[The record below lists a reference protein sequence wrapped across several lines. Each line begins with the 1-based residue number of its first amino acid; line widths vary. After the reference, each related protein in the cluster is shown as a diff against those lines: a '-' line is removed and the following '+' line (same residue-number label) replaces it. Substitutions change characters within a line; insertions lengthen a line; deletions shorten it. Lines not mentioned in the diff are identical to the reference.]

1 MKAKNLFLS
10 SALLLTML
18 SACSTQKASLGVVA
32 PHVLRATNWS
42 DFEEGSHVY
51 GSSYQ
56 VPSMSYTLDG
66 ASYKATVIVTYPDQ
80 TQSAETEISLN
91 QAGVYTFEYSVNVNG
106 EIHNVTETINV
117 GFPQAYVGNAENSSI
132 QYIDESESRAM
143 GGKGTSGLYVKLG
156 LGDTLNFTK
165 PIYLDEM
172 NDTNALLRGYLA
184 PSSKGS
190 ADFSQLYIKLTDAD
204 DSSKF
209 VILCYYSH
217 IETNSNG
224 STAHSSSGIARSD
237 AQPYFAGL
245 HQSQG
250 LHTNDT
256 WGLWSGVSFDGYMLD
271 KNGYADYIDEALF
284 CFGLDYGTKT
294 VYGTGFGRGATL
306 DTVLDLDDANQVSS
320 LWGGFTSNRAFLS
333 VYAESYASATANF
346 VITDIGGVSASELKD
361 NSFVD
366 SKAPEITVEESSS
379 PTTAVM
385 GYSYPIP
392 NASAYDQVSLS
403 CPVTTEVFYN
413 YFSNDRTSVKITD
426 GKFFMDKQGTY
437 TIRYTAYDKAG
448 NKAEKL
454 HTVSVFDSL
463 DKIDFE
469 LPEHQNSM
477 HVGEYVFVSNEV
489 NAKGGVGEKSVKAYY
504 EVDGKK
510 TLIEGGGFRLNE
522 LKDYK
527 VIYEVSDLIG
537 QRASKEYTISV
548 SDGGKPI
555 LEKTIVYPR
564 YFVSGGYYDSPKE
577 KVYLYENGKLEEKQ
591 LTLEVKDANGTKSY
605 SNEQYCPSVANN
617 LDKVTVTAKY
627 GDTVLQSDEIAAIKN
642 IGTAESA
649 RSINL
654 ANYFVSEGLTKELT
668 QDDGIVLTSTSSSQS
683 GFTFATPCLL
693 DSFTLDLKSLEGF
706 SKNGAI
712 VVRLSDAEDEA
723 KAIEMRIALNG
734 DNTYFV
740 VNGSRSAFINN
751 SINEGGNSY
760 SIAYEDGS
768 FSCGGFTLPVT
779 AFSNR
784 APFTGFSSKKAYFS
798 LEFENCDAGA
808 KLNLTSYCQSG
819 FSSKTARDRVSPV
832 VQMDSNYGGTKSVNS
847 VYHIDPA
854 YSFDVLSPNVTF
866 SLSVTS
872 PSGEY
877 MKASDGTLLRNA
889 DPSVAYDITLSEYG
903 QYYFTLTSIE
913 DSRFLSNG
921 TELTISYYIRVYD
934 DIAPTLS
941 FSRGMVSEAKVGETV
956 YLPKFTAND
965 NETSEENLVV
975 QRSMLTPSGVYHY
988 LDSSYNAYT
997 FKEEG
1002 DYRFTIHVIDES
1014 GNFAT
1019 KTFLTH
1025 VSKA

>member
-18 SACSTQKASLGVVA
+18 CSCSAQKASLDIA
-32 PHVLRATNWS
+32 PPHVLRASNWS
-42 DFEEGSHVY
+42 PFEEGSHVY
-51 GSSYQ
+51 GSSYR
-56 VPSMSYTLDG
+56 VPSMIYTLDG
-66 ASYKATVIVTYPDQ
+66 VSYKASVIVTFPDQ
-80 TQSAETEISLN
+80 SQSAETEISLT
-91 QAGVYTFEYSVNVNG
+91 QAGVYTFEYSVDVNG
-106 EIHNVTETINV
+106 EMHNVTEKINV
-117 GFPQAYVGNAENSSI
+117 GFPQAYIGNPEKSSI
-132 QYIDESESRAM
+132 SYITEEESKAM

-172 NDTNALLRGYLA
+172 NDTNALVRGYLA

-190 ADFSQLYIKLTDAD
+190 ADFSQLYFKLTDAD

-224 STAHSSSGIARSD
+224 TTAHSSSCIARSD
-237 AQPYFAGL
+237 AQPYFAGI
-245 HQSQG
+245 HQTQG

-271 KNGYADYIDEALF
+271 KNTYADYIDEVLF
-284 CFGLDYGTKT
+284 CFGLDYDTKT
-294 VYGTGFGRGATL
+294 VCGTGFGKGATL

-320 LWGGFTSNRAFLS
+320 LWSGFSSNRAFLS

-346 VITDIGGVSASELKD
+346 VITDIGGVTAAELKE

-366 SKAPEITVEESSS
+366 SEGPEIYLEDASS
-379 PTTAVM
+379 PTTAVA

-392 NASAYDQVSLS
+392 SATAYDQVSLS
-403 CPVTTEVFYN
+403 CPVMTEVFYN
-413 YFSNDRTSVKITD
+413 YFSSDRTSVKITD
-426 GKFFMDKQGTY
+426 SRFYMEKQGTY

-454 HTVSVFDSL
+454 HTVSVLDSL
-463 DKIDFE
+463 DELDFD
-469 LPEHQNSM
+469 LPAHETSM
-477 HVGEYVFVSNEV
+477 HVGEYVSVPNEV
-489 NAKGGVGEKSVKAYY
+489 EAKGGVGDKTVKTYY

-510 TLIEGGGFRLNE
+510 SPIEGGGFRLAK

-537 QRASKEYTISV
+537 QSLSKEYTISV

-555 LEKTIVYPR
+555 LENKIVYPR
-564 YFVSGGYYDSPKE
+564 YFVSGGYYDFPAE
-577 KVYLYENGKLEEKQ
+577 KVYLYEKGKLEEKP
-591 LTLEVKDANGTKSY
+591 LSLEIKDANGTKSY
-605 SNEQYCPSVANN
+605 SDEQYCPSVANN
-617 LDKVTVTAKY
+617 LDKVIVTAKY
-627 GDTVLQSDEIAAIKN
+627 GDTVLQRDEIPVIKS

-654 ANYFVSEGLTKELT
+654 SNYFVSEGLKKELT
-668 QDDGIVLTSTSSSQS
+668 EDDGIAFESASTSYA

-693 DSFTLDLKSLEGF
+693 DSFSLDLKSLEGF
-706 SKNGAI
+706 SKNGA
-712 VVRLSDAEDEA
+712 VVIRLSDSEDPSKE
-723 KAIEMRIALNG
+723 IEMRIALVG
-734 DNTYFV
+734 ENTYFV
-740 VNGSRSAFINN
+740 VNDRRVAFFNN

-760 SIAYEDGS
+760 SLAYADGS
-768 FSCGGFTLPVT
+768 FSCEGYTLPVT
-779 AFSNR
+779 AF
-784 APFTGFSSKKAYFS
+784 ADGTPFAGFSSLKGYMS
-798 LEFENCDAGA
+798 LEFENCDPGA

-832 VQMDSNYGGTKSVNS
+832 VQMDSNYGGTKSINS
-847 VYHIDPA
+847 VYHIAPS

-866 SLSVTS
+866 SLNVTS

-877 MKASDGTLLRNA
+877 LKASDGTLLQNA
-889 DPSVAYDITLSEYG
+889 DPSKAYDITLSEYG

-941 FSRGMVSEAKVGETV
+941 FSRGMASEAKVGETV
-956 YLPKFTAND
+956 LLPKFKASD
-965 NETSEENLVV
+965 NETPEESLIV
-975 QRSMLTPSGVYHY
+975 QRFMLTPSGVYHY
-988 LDSSYNAYT
+988 LDPSYDAYT

-1002 DYRFTIHVIDES
+1002 DYRFTIHVIDGA

>member
-18 SACSTQKASLGVVA
+18 SGCSTQKASLGIA
-32 PHVLRATNWS
+32 NQHVLRASNWS

-56 VPSMSYTLDG
+56 IPSMSYTLDG
-66 ASYKATVIVTYPDQ
+66 TSYKATVIVTYPDQ
-80 TQSAETEISLN
+80 TQSAETEISLT

-106 EIHNVTETINV
+106 EIHNITEKINV
-117 GFPQAYVGNAENSSI
+117 GFPQAYVGNAEKSSI
-132 QYIDESESRAM
+132 KYINEEESKAM

-172 NDTNALLRGYLA
+172 NDVNALIRGYIA

-190 ADFSQLYIKLTDAD
+190 ADFSQLYFKLTDAD

-224 STAHSSSGIARSD
+224 TTSHSSSGIARSD
-237 AQPYFAGL
+237 AQPYFAGI

-271 KNGYADYIDEALF
+271 KNAYGDYIDEVLF
-284 CFGLDYGTKT
+284 CFGLDYDTKT
-294 VYGTGFGRGATL
+294 VYGTGFGKGAIL

-320 LWGGFTSNRAFLS
+320 LWSGFSSNRAFLS
-333 VYAESYASATANF
+333 VYAESYASTTANF
-346 VITDIGGVSASELKD
+346 VITDIGGVSASELKE

-366 SKAPEITVEESSS
+366 SDAPEITLTESSS

-392 NASAYDQVSLS
+392 SASAYDQVSLS
-403 CPVTTEVFYN
+403 CDVTTEVFYN
-413 YFSNDRTSVKITD
+413 YFSSDRTSVKITD

-454 HTVSVFDSL
+454 HTVSVLDSL
-463 DKIDFE
+463 DEIEFD
-469 LPEHQNSM
+469 LPVHETSM
-477 HVGEYVFVSNEV
+477 HVGEYVSISNEV
-489 NAKGGVGEKSVKAYY
+489 SAKGGVGEKSVKAYY

-510 TLIEGGGFRLNE
+510 TLIEGDGFRLTE

-537 QRASKEYTISV
+537 QSVSKEYTISV

-555 LEKTIVYPR
+555 LEKKIVYPR
-564 YFVSGGYYDSPKE
+564 YFVSGGYYDFPEE

-591 LTLEVKDANGTKSY
+591 LTLEVKDSSGTKSY
-605 SNEQYCPSVANN
+605 SNEQYCPNVASN

-627 GDTVLQSDEIAAIKN
+627 GDTVLQSDEIVAIKN
-642 IGTAESA
+642 IGTKESA

-654 ANYFVSEGLTKELT
+654 ANYFVSEGLSKELT
-668 QDDGIVLTSTSSSQS
+668 ADEGIILTSTSSEA

-706 SKNGAI
+706 SKNGGI
-712 VVRLSDAEDEA
+712 VIRLSDYANPSKE
-723 KAIEMRIALNG
+723 IEMRLSLIEDA
-734 DNTYFV
+734 TYFSV
-740 VNGSRSAFINN
+740 GDKKAELLNNTINV
-751 SINEGGNSY
+751 GGNSY
-760 SIAYEDGS
+760 SISYEDGS
-768 FSCGGFTLPVT
+768 FTCGDYSFPV
-779 AFSNR
+779 SNF
-784 APFTGFSSKKAYFS
+784 ADGSAFTGFDSMKAYMS
-798 LEFENCDAGA
+798 LEFVNCSAGA

-819 FSSKTARDRVSPV
+819 FSSKSARDRVSPV
-832 VQMDSNYGGTKSVNS
+832 VQMDSNYGGTKSINS

-877 MKASDGTLLRNA
+877 MKASDGTVLQNA
-889 DPSVAYDITLSEYG
+889 DPSKAYDITLSEYG

-913 DSRFLSNG
+913 DPRFLSNG
-921 TELTISYYIRVYD
+921 TEITISYYIRVYD

-941 FSRGMVSEAKVGETV
+941 FSRGMASEAKVGETV
-956 YLPKFTAND
+956 YLPKFTASD
-965 NETSEENLVV
+965 NETSSENLII

-1002 DYRFTIHVIDES
+1002 DYRFTIHVIDEA

>member
-1 MKAKNLFLS
+1 MNAKNLFLS

-18 SACSTQKASLGVVA
+18 GACSTQKASLGAATPYVM
-32 PHVLRATNWS
+32 RATNWS

-66 ASYKATVIVTYPDQ
+66 TSYKATVVVTYPDQ
-80 TQSAETEISLN
+80 TQSAETDIVLT

-106 EIHNVTETINV
+106 EIHNVTEKINV
-117 GFPQAYVGNAENSSI
+117 GFPQAYVGNTEKSSI
-132 QYIDESESRAM
+132 RYIDEKESKAM

-172 NDTNALLRGYLA
+172 NDTNALLRGYIA
-184 PSSKGS
+184 PFSKGS

-224 STAHSSSGIARSD
+224 TTSHSSSGIARSD

-271 KNGYADYIDEALF
+271 KSSYKDYIDEALF
-284 CFGLDYGTKT
+284 CFGLDYATKT
-294 VYGTGFGRGATL
+294 VYGAGFGKGATL

-320 LWGGFTSNRAFLS
+320 LWNGFTSNRAFLS
-333 VYAESYASATANF
+333 VYAESYASTTANF

-366 SKAPEITVEESSS
+366 GEAPEITVEENSS
-379 PTTAVM
+379 PTIAVM

-392 NASAYDQVSLS
+392 SASAYDQVSLS
-403 CPVTTEVFYN
+403 CDVKTEVFYN
-413 YFSNDRTSVKITD
+413 YFSNDRTNVKIKD

-454 HTVSVFDSL
+454 HTVSVLDSL
-463 DKIDFE
+463 DEIEFE
-469 LPEHQNSM
+469 LPDHSTSM
-477 HVGEYVFVSNEV
+477 HVGEYVFATSEV
-489 NAKGGVGEKSVKAYY
+489 NAKGGVGKKSVKAYY

-510 TLIEGGGFRLNE
+510 TLIEGDGFRIAE

-537 QRASKEYTISV
+537 QSVSKEYTISV
-548 SDGGKPI
+548 SDGGEPI

-564 YFVSGGYYDSPKE
+564 YFVSGGYYDFPEE
-577 KVYLYENGKLEEKQ
+577 KVYFYENDKLEEKQ
-591 LTLEVKDANGTKSY
+591 LTLEVKDANGTKNY

-627 GDTVLQSDEIAAIKN
+627 GDIVLQSDEITAIKN

-654 ANYFVSEGLTKELT
+654 PNYFVSEGLNKELT
-668 QDDGIVLTSTSSSQS
+668 ADDGIVLTSTSSSYA

-693 DSFTLDLKSLEGF
+693 NSFTLDLKSLEGF
-706 SKNGAI
+706 SKNGG
-712 VVRLSDAEDEA
+712 VVIRLSDSEDFS
-723 KAIEMRIALNG
+723 KAIEMRVALNE

-740 VNGSRSAFINN
+740 VNGSRNACINN

-768 FSCGGFTLPVT
+768 FTCGGSSLPVT
-779 AFSNR
+779 AFSDGS
-784 APFTGFSSKKAYFS
+784 PFTGFTSKKAYFT
-798 LEFENCDAGA
+798 LEFENCDVGA

-832 VQMDSNYGGTKSVNS
+832 VEMDSNYGGTKSINS

-872 PSGEY
+872 PNGEY
-877 MKASDGTLLRNA
+877 MKASDGTLLQNA
-889 DPSVAYDITLSEYG
+889 DPSKAYDITLSEYG
-903 QYYFTLTSIE
+903 QYYFTITSIE

-921 TELTISYYIRVYD
+921 TELAISYYIRVYD
-934 DIAPTLS
+934 DIAPTVS

-956 YLPKFTAND
+956 YLPKFEVSD
-965 NETSEENLVV
+965 NETSEDKLII

-1002 DYRFTIHVIDES
+1002 DYRFTIHVIDET
-1014 GNFAT
+1014 GNFTT

>member
-10 SALLLTML
+10 SVLLLTML
-18 SACSTQKASLGVVA
+18 SACSTQKASLGVVT

-366 SKAPEITVEESSS
+366 SKAPEITMEESSS

-627 GDTVLQSDEIAAIKN
+627 GDTVLQSDEIATIKN

-712 VVRLSDAEDEA
+712 VVRLSDAEDET

>member
-1 MKAKNLFLS
+1 MNAKNLFLS

-18 SACSTQKASLGVVA
+18 GACSTQKASLGAATPYVM
-32 PHVLRATNWS
+32 RATNWS
-42 DFEEGSHVY
+42 DFDEGSHVY

-66 ASYKATVIVTYPDQ
+66 TSYKATVVVTYPDQ
-80 TQSAETEISLN
+80 TQSAETDIVLT

-106 EIHNVTETINV
+106 EIHNVTEKINV
-117 GFPQAYVGNAENSSI
+117 GFPQAYVGNTEKSSI
-132 QYIDESESRAM
+132 RYIDEKESKAM

-165 PIYLDEM
+165 PIYFDEM
-172 NDTNALLRGYLA
+172 NDTNALLRGYIA
-184 PSSKGS
+184 PFSKGS

-224 STAHSSSGIARSD
+224 TTSHSSSGIARSD

-245 HQSQG
+245 HQKQG

-271 KNGYADYIDEALF
+271 KSGYKDYIDEALF
-284 CFGLDYGTKT
+284 CFGLDYATKT
-294 VYGTGFGRGATL
+294 VYGAGFGKGATL

-320 LWGGFTSNRAFLS
+320 FWNGFTSNRAFLS
-333 VYAESYASATANF
+333 VYAESYASTTANF
-346 VITDIGGVSASELKD
+346 VITDIAGVSASELKD

-366 SKAPEITVEESSS
+366 GEAPEITVEENSS
-379 PTTAVM
+379 PTIAVM

-392 NASAYDQVSLS
+392 SASAYDQVSLS
-403 CPVTTEVFYN
+403 CDVKTEVFCN
-413 YFSNDRTSVKITD
+413 YFSNDRTNVKIKD
-426 GKFFMDKQGTY
+426 GKFFMDKRGTY

-454 HTVSVFDSL
+454 HTVSVLDSL
-463 DKIDFE
+463 DEIEFE
-469 LPEHQNSM
+469 LPDHSTSM
-477 HVGEYVFVSNEV
+477 HVGEYVFATSEV
-489 NAKGGVGEKSVKAYY
+489 NAKGGVGKKSVKAYY

-510 TLIEGGGFRLNE
+510 TLIEGDGFRIAE

-537 QRASKEYTISV
+537 QSVSKEYTISV
-548 SDGGKPI
+548 SDGGEPI

-564 YFVSGGYYDSPKE
+564 YFISGGYYDFPEE
-577 KVYLYENGKLEEKQ
+577 KVYFYENDKLEEKQ
-591 LTLEVKDANGTKSY
+591 LTLEVKDANGTKNY

-627 GDTVLQSDEIAAIKN
+627 GDIVLQSDEITAIKN

-654 ANYFVSEGLTKELT
+654 PNYFVSEGLNKELT
-668 QDDGIVLTSTSSSQS
+668 ADDGIVLTSTSSSYA

-693 DSFTLDLKSLEGF
+693 NSFTLDLKSLEGF
-706 SKNGAI
+706 SKNGG
-712 VVRLSDAEDEA
+712 VVIRLSDSEDFS
-723 KAIEMRIALNG
+723 KAIEMRVALNE

-740 VNGSRSAFINN
+740 VNGSRNACINN

-768 FSCGGFTLPVT
+768 FTCGGSSLPVT
-779 AFSNR
+779 AFSDGS
-784 APFTGFSSKKAYFS
+784 PFTGFTSKKAYFT

-832 VQMDSNYGGTKSVNS
+832 VEMDSNYGGTKSINS

-872 PSGEY
+872 PNGEY
-877 MKASDGTLLRNA
+877 MKASDGTLLQNA
-889 DPSVAYDITLSEYG
+889 DPSKAYDITLSEYG
-903 QYYFTLTSIE
+903 QYYFTITSIE

-921 TELTISYYIRVYD
+921 TELAISYYIRVYD
-934 DIAPTLS
+934 DIAPTVS
-941 FSRGMVSEAKVGETV
+941 FSRDMVSEAKVGETV
-956 YLPKFTAND
+956 YLPKFEASD
-965 NETSEENLVV
+965 NETSEDKLII

-1002 DYRFTIHVIDES
+1002 DYRFTIHVIDEA
-1014 GNFAT
+1014 GNFTT

>member
-18 SACSTQKASLGVVA
+18 SACSTQKASLGIA
-32 PHVLRATNWS
+32 TPHVLRATNWS

-66 ASYKATVIVTYPDQ
+66 TSYKATVIVTYPDQ
-80 TQSAETEISLN
+80 TQSAETEIALT

-106 EIHNVTETINV
+106 EIHNVTEKINV
-117 GFPQAYVGNAENSSI
+117 GFPQAYVGNAEKSSI
-132 QYIDESESRAM
+132 QYIDESESKAM

-224 STAHSSSGIARSD
+224 ATAHSSSGIARSD

-271 KNGYADYIDEALF
+271 KSGYADYIDEALF
-284 CFGLDYGTKT
+284 CFGLDYDTKT

-333 VYAESYASATANF
+333 VYAESYASTTANF

-366 SKAPEITVEESSS
+366 SEAPEIIVEESSS

-385 GYSYPIP
+385 GFSYPIP
-392 NASAYDQVSLS
+392 SASAYDQVSLS

-463 DKIDFE
+463 DEIDFE
-469 LPEHQNSM
+469 LPEHSTSM
-477 HVGEYVFVSNEV
+477 HVGEYVSVSNEV

-510 TLIEGGGFRLNE
+510 TLVEGGGFRLNE

-537 QRASKEYTISV
+537 QKASKEYTIAV

-564 YFVSGGYYDSPKE
+564 YFVSGGYYDFPKE

-605 SNEQYCPSVANN
+605 SGEQYCPSVANN

-668 QDDGIVLTSTSSSQS
+668 QDDGIVLTSTSSSKAS
-683 GFTFATPCLL
+683 FTFATPCLL
-693 DSFTLDLKSLEGF
+693 DSFSLDLKSLEGF

-734 DNTYFV
+734 EGTYFV
-740 VNGSRSAFINN
+740 VNGSRSTFVNN

-760 SIAYEDGS
+760 SIAYEDDS

-779 AFSNR
+779 AFSSG

-877 MKASDGTLLRNA
+877 MKASDGTLLQNA

-956 YLPKFTAND
+956 YLPKFTASD
-965 NETSEENLVV
+965 NETSEENLIV

-1002 DYRFTIHVIDES
+1002 DYRFTIHVIDEA